1 MTIIKHILIPKRVG
15 ITKFQIF
22 SIIFLLL
29 FVVCDVF
36 ILKFIPSFSHYT
48 IKWFCWFLLQLIFCI
63 LCLCKNYT
71 GFCLNLRKSEELR
84 QSSCPLKPQPLAFIH
99 PFSNSPN
106 LVVGFYTLG
115 LAFFVSTLP
124 SFILLEQVF
133 PIYGIV
139 ITMIAIIVM
148 TFSVITGNIFQFQY
162 KTKDDES
169 QACKTK
175 NILEFIAMKRTPFL
189 KIFLKLDL
197 IVNAGF
203 CIYNFCMDRAAIFF
217 ILFHY
222 PISICLATINLYY
235 TLLNMKAW
243 FQPKIKILEEI
254 LEILLWTALAFGI
267 LWLMSSYRLFMW
279 ELPFWSYF
287 LLFSL
292 ITAYILLLN
301 KLGNYSFIDYE
312 LFDPNYVCFILLWK
326 KCSNNLDV
334 CQFCEYR
341 NECTQHH
348 RDEYC
353 YFGSDP
359 SNRMY

>member
-1 MTIIKHILIPKRVG
+1 M
-15 ITKFQIF
+15 
-22 SIIFLLL
+22 
-29 FVVCDVF
+29 
-36 ILKFIPSFSHYT
+36 
-48 IKWFCWFLLQLIFCI
+48 
-63 LCLCKNYT
+63 
-71 GFCLNLRKSEELR
+71 
-84 QSSCPLKPQPLAFIH
+84 KPQPLAFIH

-162 KTKDDES
+162 TTKDDES

-348 RDEYC
+348 RDEHC

-359 SNRMY
+359 SNWMY

>member
-1 MTIIKHILIPKRVG
+1 M
-15 ITKFQIF
+15 
-22 SIIFLLL
+22 
-29 FVVCDVF
+29 
-36 ILKFIPSFSHYT
+36 
-48 IKWFCWFLLQLIFCI
+48 
-63 LCLCKNYT
+63 
-71 GFCLNLRKSEELR
+71 
-84 QSSCPLKPQPLAFIH
+84 KPQPLAFIH